1 MGKSNAPSN
10 NSATAAAAG
19 LTNDK
24 RPHLL
29 PIGQLVLPIKK
40 KKRKEKK
47 SSNQNI
53 AH

>member
-40 KKRKEKK
+40 RKENKRKRK
-47 SSNQNI
+47 
-53 AH
+53 ARTRT